1 MRRPAETWLFRGAVA
16 LLALHLVDHGFLEP
30 RPGTSAGDH
39 LTTVLIPSA
48 LAIGAAIVY
57 PRLPPGVRASLVV
70 VFGAFAAADGVLH
83 AMQGL
88 QGADFSGVL
97 LLLPAAAMF
106 LASAVLALFDRGR
119 PQSWPRRIG
128 RWALTAVA
136 AILLLLFVGLPI
148 VIGVAQTQKPAE
160 PIDDSELELPHETVM
175 FSAADGTKLGGWY
188 IRSKNRAAVI
198 VVHGGGGDRTGS
210 LRHARLLSSL
220 GYGVLLYDSRGRGTS
235 EGDPN
240 AQGWTWQDDVS
251 GAIAFVRG
259 RKDVD
264 PDRIAA
270 LGLSTGADVLIQAAA
285 RHPGLKAVIA
295 DGSTVRSLAD
305 FRRSKTGDLIS
316 GLPYWAVA
324 YGTVE
329 ILDQSAPGPP
339 LVKLAGEVPPTPLLI
354 ISSDELQ
361 EHHWGRIY
369 ADAYGPKAKL
379 WLTDTAHTKALQDHP
394 EEYRAR
400 VKAFLAQALR

>member
-16 LLALHLVDHGFLEP
+16 LLVLHLIDHGFLEP
-30 RPGTSAGDH
+30 RPGTSAADH

-57 PRLPPGVRASLVV
+57 PRLPPGLRACLVF

-88 QGADFSGVL
+88 HGADFSGL

-106 LASAVLALFDRGR
+106 LAAAVLALLDRGR
-119 PQSWPRRIG
+119 PRSWPRRIG

-136 AILLLLFVGLPI
+136 AILLLLFVALPI

-160 PIDDSELELPHETVM
+160 PIADSALNLPHQTVT
-175 FSAADGTKLGGWY
+175 FPAADGTKLGGWY
-188 IRSKNRAAVI
+188 IPSKNRAAVI
-198 VVHGGGGDRTGS
+198 VVHGGGGDRTGA

-251 GAIAFVRG
+251 GAIAFMRG
-259 RKDVD
+259 RRGVD
-264 PDRIAA
+264 PNRIGA
-270 LGLSTGADVLIQAAA
+270 LGLSTGADVLIEAAVK
-285 RHPGLKAVIA
+285 HPGLNAVIA

-316 GLPYWAVA
+316 GLPYWAVT
-324 YGTVE
+324 YGTIE
-329 ILDQSAPGPP
+329 ILDQSVPGPP
-339 LVKLAGEVPPTPLLI
+339 LAKLAGEVPPTPLLI
-354 ISSDELQ
+354 ISSEELQ

>member
-1 MRRPAETWLFRGAVA
+1 VRRPAETWLFRGAVA
-16 LLALHLVDHGFLEP
+16 LLVLHLIDHGFLEP
-30 RPGTSAGDH
+30 RPGTSAADH

-57 PRLPPGVRASLVV
+57 PRLPPGLRACLVF

-88 QGADFSGVL
+88 HGADFSGL

-106 LASAVLALFDRGR
+106 LAAAVLALLDRGR
-119 PQSWPRRIG
+119 PRSWPRRIG

-136 AILLLLFVGLPI
+136 AILLLLFVALPI
-148 VIGVAQTQKPAE
+148 VIGAAQTQKPAE
-160 PIDDSELELPHETVM
+160 PIADSALNLPHQTVT
-175 FSAADGTKLGGWY
+175 FPAADGTKLGGWY
-188 IRSKNRAAVI
+188 IPSKNRAAVI
-198 VVHGGGGDRTGS
+198 VIHGGGGDRTGS

-251 GAIAFVRG
+251 GAIAFMRG
-259 RKDVD
+259 RREVD
-264 PDRIAA
+264 PNRIGA
-270 LGLSTGADVLIQAAA
+270 LGLSTGADVLIEAAVK
-285 RHPGLKAVIA
+285 HPGLNAVIA

-316 GLPYWAVA
+316 GLPYWAVT
-324 YGTVE
+324 YGTIE
-329 ILDQSAPGPP
+329 ILDQSVPGPP
-339 LVKLAGEVPPTPLLI
+339 LAKLAGEVPPTPLLI
-354 ISSDELQ
+354 ISSEELQ

>member
-1 MRRPAETWLFRGAVA
+1 MRRPSETWLFRGAVA
-16 LLALHLVDHGFLEP
+16 LLVLHLIDHGFLEP
-30 RPGTSAGDH
+30 RPGTSAADH

-57 PRLPPGVRASLVV
+57 PRLPPGLRACLVF

-88 QGADFSGVL
+88 HGADFSGI

-106 LASAVLALFDRGR
+106 LAAAVLALLDRGR
-119 PQSWPRRIG
+119 PRSWPRRIG
-128 RWALTAVA
+128 RWVLTAVA

-160 PIDDSELELPHETVM
+160 PIADSALELPHQTVT
-175 FSAADGTKLGGWY
+175 FPAADGTKLGGWY
-188 IRSKNRAAVI
+188 IPSKNRAAVI

-259 RKDVD
+259 RRDVD
-264 PDRIAA
+264 PDRIGA
-270 LGLSTGADVLIQAAA
+270 LGLSTGADVLIEAAA
-285 RHPGLKAVIA
+285 KHRG
-295 DGSTVRSLAD
+295 R
-305 FRRSKTGDLIS
+305 RRSSPTER
-316 GLPYWAVA
+316 P
-324 YGTVE
+324 
-329 ILDQSAPGPP
+329 SAPSRTSAVPRSAIGSVACPTGP
-339 LVKLAGEVPPTPLLI
+339 
-354 ISSDELQ
+354 
-361 EHHWGRIY
+361 
-369 ADAYGPKAKL
+369 
-379 WLTDTAHTKALQDHP
+379 
-394 EEYRAR
+394 
-400 VKAFLAQALR
+400 

>member
-1 MRRPAETWLFRGAVA
+1 VRRPAETWLFRGAVA
-16 LLALHLVDHGFLEP
+16 LLVLHLVDHGFFEP
-30 RPGTSAGDH
+30 RTGTSAGDH
-39 LTTVLIPSA
+39 LTTVLIPSG

-57 PRLPPGVRASLVV
+57 PRLPPGLRASLVF

-88 QGADFSGVL
+88 HGADFSGVL

-106 LASAVLALFDRGR
+106 LASAVLALLDRGR
-119 PQSWPRRIG
+119 PRSWPRRIG

-148 VIGVAQTQKPAE
+148 VVGVAQTQKPAE
-160 PIDDSELELPHETVM
+160 PIDDSALELPHQTVT
-175 FSAADGTKLGGWY
+175 FPAADGTKLGGWY
-188 IRSKNRAAVI
+188 IPSKNRAAVI

-240 AQGWTWQDDVS
+240 AQGWTWQDDVA

-259 RKDVD
+259 RSDVD
-264 PDRIAA
+264 PERVAA
-270 LGLSTGADVLIQAAA
+270 LGLSTGADVLIEAAA
-285 RHPGLKAVIA
+285 KHRELKAVIA
-295 DGSTVRSLAD
+295 DGTTVRSLAD

-324 YGTVE
+324 YGTIE
-329 ILDQSAPGPP
+329 ILDQSVPGPP
-339 LVKLAGEVPPTPLLI
+339 LAKFAGEVPPTPLLI

-361 EHHWGRIY
+361 EHRWGRIY

-379 WLTDTAHTKALQDHP
+379 WLTDTGHTKALQEHP
-394 EEYRAR
+394 QEYRAR
-400 VKAFLAQALR
+400 VKAFLAKALR

>member
-1 MRRPAETWLFRGAVA
+1 VRRPAETWLFRGAVA
-16 LLALHLVDHGFLEP
+16 LLVLHLIDHGFLEP
-30 RPGTSAGDH
+30 RPGTSAADH

-57 PRLPPGVRASLVV
+57 PRLPPGLRACLVF

-88 QGADFSGVL
+88 HRADFSGL

-106 LASAVLALFDRGR
+106 LAAAVLALLDRGR
-119 PQSWPRRIG
+119 PRSWPRRIG

-136 AILLLLFVGLPI
+136 AILLLLFVALPI

-160 PIDDSELELPHETVM
+160 PIADSALNLPHQTVT
-175 FSAADGTKLGGWY
+175 FPAADGTKLGGWY
-188 IRSKNRAAVI
+188 IPSKNRAAVI

-251 GAIAFVRG
+251 GAIAFMRG
-259 RKDVD
+259 RREVD
-264 PDRIAA
+264 PNRIGA
-270 LGLSTGADVLIQAAA
+270 LGLSTGADVLIEAAA
-285 RHPGLKAVIA
+285 KHPGLNAVIA

-316 GLPYWAVA
+316 GLPYWAVT
-324 YGTVE
+324 YGTIE
-329 ILDQSAPGPP
+329 ILDQSVPGPP
-339 LVKLAGEVPPTPLLI
+339 LAKLAGEVPPTPLLI
-354 ISSDELQ
+354 ISSEELQ

>member
-16 LLALHLVDHGFLEP
+16 LLVLHLIDHGFLEP
-30 RPGTSAGDH
+30 RPGTSAADH

-57 PRLPPGVRASLVV
+57 PRLPPGLRACLVF

-88 QGADFSGVL
+88 HGADFSGL

-106 LASAVLALFDRGR
+106 LAAAVLALLDRGR
-119 PQSWPRRIG
+119 PRSWPRRIG

-136 AILLLLFVGLPI
+136 AILLLLFVALPI
-148 VIGVAQTQKPAE
+148 VIGAAQTQKPAE
-160 PIDDSELELPHETVM
+160 PIADSALNLPHQTVT
-175 FSAADGTKLGGWY
+175 FPAADGTKLGGWY
-188 IRSKNRAAVI
+188 IPSKNRAAVI
-198 VVHGGGGDRTGS
+198 VVHGGGGDRTGA

-251 GAIAFVRG
+251 GAIAFMRG
-259 RKDVD
+259 RREVD
-264 PDRIAA
+264 PNRIGA
-270 LGLSTGADVLIQAAA
+270 LGLSTGADVLIEAAA
-285 RHPGLKAVIA
+285 KHPGLNAVIA

-316 GLPYWAVA
+316 GLPYWAVT
-324 YGTVE
+324 YGTIE
-329 ILDQSAPGPP
+329 ILDQSVPGPP
-339 LVKLAGEVPPTPLLI
+339 LAKLAGEVLPTPLLI

-361 EHHWGRIY
+361 EHRWGRIY
-369 ADAYGPKAKL
+369 ANAYGPKAKL